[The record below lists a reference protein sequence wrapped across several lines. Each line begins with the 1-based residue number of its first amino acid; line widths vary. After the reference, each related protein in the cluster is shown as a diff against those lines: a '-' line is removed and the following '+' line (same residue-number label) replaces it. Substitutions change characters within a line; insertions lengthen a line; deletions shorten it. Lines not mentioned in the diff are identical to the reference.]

1 MITTQVRNEIQAIV
15 DRFEAAQAAGKSM
28 APNVLP
34 MYQGAKAA
42 LACTDAK
49 WLARAAKEDARGVVT
64 LAANGDMQGNYKL
77 I

>member
-1 MITTQVRNEIQAIV
+1 MITTQVRNDIQAIV
-15 DRFEAAQAAGKSM
+15 DRFEAARAAGQTM

-34 MYQGAKAA
+34 MYEGAKAA
-42 LACTDAK
+42 LACTDVE

-64 LAANGDMQGNYKL
+64 LAANGDLQGNFKL